1 MVFFIPLMAVSSF
14 VGYKSS
20 DGIYAYSVKGW
31 PVVYQKTIND
41 YGLCTGYAATTVNH
55 GSCYIVRFKTNRYA
69 LETDIGF
76 WIVVCFVLSS
86 LVACY
91 PSGKSKK
98 NKVKA

>member
-1 MVFFIPLMAVSSF
+1 
-14 VGYKSS
+14 
-20 DGIYAYSVKGW
+20 
-31 PVVYQKTIND
+31 
-41 YGLCTGYAATTVNH
+41 VNH